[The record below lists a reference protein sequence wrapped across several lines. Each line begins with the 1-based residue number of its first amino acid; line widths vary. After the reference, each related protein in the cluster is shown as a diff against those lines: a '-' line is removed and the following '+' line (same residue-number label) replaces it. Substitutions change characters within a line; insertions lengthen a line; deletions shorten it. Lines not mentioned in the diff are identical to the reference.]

1 MAQLLSSNYN
11 VHKTKKEIDIS
22 AFLTSNRWSFLL
34 LRILLL
40 TIFTITINRVITPL
54 DTYIFPVY

>member
-1 MAQLLSSNYN
+1 MDQLLSSNYN
-11 VHKTKKEIDIS
+11 VHKTKKEMDIS

-40 TIFTITINRVITPL
+40 TIFTITINRDITPL
-54 DTYIFPVY
+54 DTYIFRVY